1 MEKNVRLERL
11 KCTFP
16 KLTEA
21 NQHYILGIAAGLK
34 YVQKKIT
41 EEPEMKGR
49 LRQCLGW

>member
-1 MEKNVRLERL
+1 MENNVKLERL

-34 YVQKKIT
+34 YAQKKNWKYR
-41 EEPEMKGR
+41 KGKA
-49 LRQCLGW
+49 G